1 MSPKREDKVY
11 VERFRSSQEGHAVWP
26 KVLSDDMQPGACG
39 YFNGDGDWVTI
50 VQLTDIEAVKRL
62 LGFIPAAATTET
74 EPDGAASL
82 NTDAS
87 EATKTAPNLTAL
99 ENITVEDVPGEID
112 WTEKTSEKIRRQEL
126 NLHAEVM

>member
-11 VERFRSSQEGHAVWP
+11 VARFRSSQEGHAVWP
-26 KVLSDDMQPGACG
+26 KVLSDDIQPGACG

-50 VQLTDIEAVKRL
+50 VQLTDIEAVRKI
-62 LGFIPAAATTET
+62 LGLIPET

-82 NTDAS
+82 NTGAS

-99 ENITVEDVPGEID
+99 ENITVKDVPGYTD
-112 WTEKTSEKIRRQEL
+112 WTEKTSEKIQRQEL